1 MNKPDLVSG
10 IPGGDCQ
17 KGRDACLMSKQMP
30 TIEREDVVE
39 TSNSQVLA
47 EINDNLRRV
56 FQAVQEH
63 SKRVERE
70 TGLTG
75 PQAWT
80 IRVLADNEPIRI
92 SDIARRMYLH
102 VATVVGIID
111 RLELRG
117 FVRRTR
123 DHKDRR
129 VVYVMLTEEGRAL
142 IANAPQVAQSLLL
155 SGLDVLPNRK
165 LKTVQAGFEILA
177 RILCVQ
183 NPPLQVL
190 TAEGSGEPGTSS
202 DIQENTA
209 AAISQA

>member
-1 MNKPDLVSG
+1 
-10 IPGGDCQ
+10 
-17 KGRDACLMSKQMP
+17 MSKEIT
-30 TIEREDVVE
+30 TIEREDVAE
-39 TSNSQVLA
+39 TNNTQVLA

-80 IRVLADNEPIRI
+80 IRVIADNEPIKI
-92 SDIARRMYLH
+92 SDIARRIYLH

-117 FVRRTR
+117 YVSRTR

-129 VVYVMLTEEGRAL
+129 VVYVMLTENGRTL
-142 IANAPQVAQSLLL
+142 IANAPQVAHSLLL

-165 LKTVQAGFEILA
+165 LKTVQAGFEILT
-177 RILCVQ
+177 RILSAQ
-183 NPPLQVL
+183 NLPPQIQ
-190 TAEGSGEPGTSS
+190 TTEEPGEPEASS
-202 DIQENTA
+202 NMHEKEVA
-209 AAISQA
+209 SVR

>member
-1 MNKPDLVSG
+1 MTEE
-10 IPGGDCQ
+10 I
-17 KGRDACLMSKQMP
+17 M
-30 TIEREDVVE
+30 TIQREDVAG
-39 TSNSQVLA
+39 TNNAQVLA

-80 IRVLADNEPIRI
+80 IRVIADNEPINI

-102 VATVVGIID
+102 VATVVGIVD

-123 DHKDRR
+123 DQKDRR
-129 VVYVMLTEEGRAL
+129 VVYVMLTEEGRLL
-142 IANAPQVAQSLLL
+142 IANAPQVAHSLLL

-177 RILCVQ
+177 RILSSQ
-183 NPPLQVL
+183 NLPPQML
-190 TAEGSGEPGTSS
+190 TTEESNNPETSS
-202 DIQENTA
+202 NTQEKA
-209 AAISQA
+209 AVTVRQT

>member
-1 MNKPDLVSG
+1 MTEEIIAV
-10 IPGGDCQ
+10 Q
-17 KGRDACLMSKQMP
+17 
-30 TIEREDVVE
+30 REE
-39 TSNSQVLA
+39 AAEKNYAQVLA

-56 FQAVQEH
+56 LQGVQEH

-80 IRVLADNEPIRI
+80 IRVIADNEPIKI

-111 RLELRG
+111 RLEMRD

-129 VVYVMLTEEGRAL
+129 VVYVMLTTEGRAL

-155 SGLDVLPNRK
+155 SGLEVLPNRK
-165 LKTVQAGFEILA
+165 LKTVHAGIAILA
-177 RILCVQ
+177 SILSVQ
-183 NPPLQVL
+183 NLPPQMLI
-190 TAEGSGEPGTSS
+190 TEEPCGPMTSS
-202 DIQENTA
+202 NTYEKA
-209 AAISQA
+209 AASVRTA

>member
-1 MNKPDLVSG
+1 MTEE
-10 IPGGDCQ
+10 IIAIQ
-17 KGRDACLMSKQMP
+17 
-30 TIEREDVVE
+30 REEVAE
-39 TSNSQVLA
+39 KNYAQVLA

-80 IRVLADNEPIRI
+80 IRVIADNEPIKI

-111 RLELRG
+111 RLEMRD

-129 VVYVMLTEEGRAL
+129 VVYVMLTAEGRAL

-155 SGLDVLPNRK
+155 SGLEVLPNRK
-165 LKTVQAGFEILA
+165 LKTVHAGIEILA
-177 RILCVQ
+177 SILSVQ
-183 NPPLQVL
+183 NLAPQMLITEETCGPM
-190 TAEGSGEPGTSS
+190 TSS
-202 DIQENTA
+202 NTHEKA
-209 AAISQA
+209 AASVRRA